1 MNKFSI
7 FDGLSAASVADADN
21 TDRARLALTDVPYDK
36 IYRNSDN
43 FYPQSEIKELAA
55 KILMVGLLE
64 PMTVT
69 FNPCE
74 QGEYRLTDGERRYNA
89 IGYLRE
95 QGYEGF
101 DVVSVRIKPVKNEHE
116 ERITLIL
123 GNSYRTK
130 DIATLIKEEQVLK
143 EELTRMKAEGMSLN
157 GYDLQKGRIRD
168 VIADLMN
175 VSKTKVAELE
185 AIAKHLRPELM
196 KKLENG
202 EIKQSTAYQL
212 SKLTPEEQAN
222 YVDKPKVEKT
232 EPQAQSDVPNATKQ
246 KECANRKQP
255 GESKKKQ
262 IYIPSL
268 SQYILRTEGCSVAD
282 FLRRYLPD
290 DVDVTV
296 LADALLL
303 LAHNYQRDIVQQRM
317 VDCTGEYKNADS

>member
-1 MNKFSI
+1 MNRFSI
-7 FDGLSAASVADADN
+7 FDGLNAATVAGADT
-21 TDRARLALTDVPYDK
+21 TDRARLAVTDVPYDK

-101 DVVSVRIKPVKNEHE
+101 DVVSVHIKPVKNEHE

-143 EELTRMKAEGMSLN
+143 EELTRMKAEGLSLN

-185 AIAKHLRPELM
+185 TIAKHLRPELM

-212 SKLTPEEQAN
+212 SKMTAEEQAN
-222 YVDKPKVEKT
+222 YVDKPKAAKAK
-232 EPQAQSDVPNATKQ
+232 PQAQPDMTNATKQ
-246 KECANRKQP
+246 REGSNEEQP
-255 GESKKKQ
+255 DSASKESKKEQ

-282 FLRRYLPD
+282 FLRRFLPD
-290 DVDVTV
+290 DVDVTS
-296 LADALLL
+296 LSDALLL
-303 LAHNYQRDIVQQRM
+303 LTHNYQREIMQKI
-317 VDCTGEYKNADS
+317 TLEG

>member
-202 EIKQSTAYQL
+202 EIKQSTAYKL

-222 YVDKPKVEKT
+222 YVDKPKVEKAK
-232 EPQAQSDVPNATKQ
+232 PQAQSDVPNATKQ
-246 KECANRKQP
+246 QECANRKQP
-255 GESKKKQ
+255 GESKKEQ

-282 FLRRYLPD
+282 FLD